1 MGMCK
6 LLQMMRASFL
16 QRLRRG
22 PPFSHDYN
30 TTDIPSSSSPYWRT
44 VLLTWKGT
52 RKICSFHKQIRKK
65 SLLLMNEI
73 DLIFLLLQ
81 VHVKSRQI
89 CMYAFMKNRSTY
101 DSFLVFH
108 RILRNCKIA
117 WFAKSRH
124 VLWWCTLFS
133 LEIKINDSAN
143 YDLAKY
149 IRDGRR
155 RKFSYIFA
163 I

>member
-22 PPFSHDYN
+22 PPFSHKYN
-30 TTDIPSSSSPYWRT
+30 TTNIPSLRL
-44 VLLTWKGT
+44 LLTDGRFCWREKALEKNVHFT
-52 RKICSFHKQIRKK
+52 SRLEKK
-65 SLLLMNEI
+65 SAAHEWDWPYLFSNPGAC
-73 DLIFLLLQ
+73 
-81 VHVKSRQI
+81 QI
-89 CMYAFMKNRSTY
+89 KANIVCAFMKNRWTY

-124 VLWWCTLFS
+124 VLWWCTLFP

-149 IRDGRR
+149 IRDDG
-155 RKFSYIFA
+155 KFPIFYA
-163 I
+163 V